1 VKDGASPFVVRPF
14 LKPKRCEVSMAGV
27 EVQGNK
33 GQRSTNADI
42 NMIPFIDLLMVTVA
56 FLLITAVWTTQSR
69 IPTNAEVPGPPSD
82 TPVDITNVEKV
93 LHVDVQPGSF
103 KLSWRQGSTVVSELS
118 VARTGAN
125 DHREL
130 AAQIEREWASH
141 GSHRDAADQRVDQA
155 VLHTDNQLPFHDI
168 TAVLDA
174 LGSTKRRM
182 VLSDQETMVSAFNP
196 TFSVR

>member
-1 VKDGASPFVVRPF
+1 
-14 LKPKRCEVSMAGV
+14 MAGV

-56 FLLITAVWTTQSR
+56 FLLITAVWTTHSQ
-69 IPTNAEVPGPPSD
+69 IPTNAQVPGPPSD
-82 TPVDITNVEKV
+82 APVDIANVEKV
-93 LHVDVQPGSF
+93 LHVDVQQDSF
-103 KLSWRQGSTVVSELS
+103 KLTWRQGSTVVSELS
-118 VARTGAN
+118 VARNGQS

-130 AAQIEREWASH
+130 AAQIEKEWATH
-141 GSHRDAADQRVDQA
+141 GSHRDIADLRVDQA
-155 VLHTDNQLPFHDI
+155 VLHTDNQLPFHEI
-168 TAVLDA
+168 TGVLDA

-182 VLSDQETMVSAFNP
+182 MLGGSETLVAAFNP